1 MLSLLWITAIGWVS
15 GAVVNYL
22 ADVLPRK
29 RRLTKPVCRHCGEDQ
44 PWIYALTPVRCG
56 SCQRWPSLR
65 SWIVF
70 IASWAVAVLMC
81 YFPPSQLSYYGGVL
95 WGVYFGLVA
104 VIDIEHR
111 LILHPVSILGA
122 LMAFVHGLYLHG
134 IQSTL
139 LGGGFGFLVML
150 AFYYL
155 GILFIRGLNRVREG
169 ETDEVALGF
178 GDVNLA
184 GVMGLLLGWP
194 GITAGLV
201 IAIFIGGVI
210 SALYLGLRVITRQYT
225 SFEALPYGP
234 FLVLSAIYLLYIA

>member
-1 MLSLLWITAIGWVS
+1 
-15 GAVVNYL
+15 
-22 ADVLPRK
+22 
-29 RRLTKPVCRHCGEDQ
+29 
-44 PWIYALTPVRCG
+44 
-56 SCQRWPSLR
+56 
-65 SWIVF
+65 
-70 IASWAVAVLMC
+70 MC

-194 GITAGLV
+194 V
-201 IAIFIGGVI
+201 IGGVI